1 MSNKKT
7 FFEPIIHNNPI
18 TIQILGICSAL
29 AVTTQLKPS
38 LVMGIAVTV
47 IIALSNLVVSLI
59 RSFIPKKIRIIVEMT
74 IIATMV
80 ILVDQILRAY
90 LFDVSKQ
97 LSVFVGLI
105 ITNCIV
111 LGRLEGF
118 ALINKPI
125 PSILDGFGNGI
136 GYSLILVAVGA
147 TREIFGAGTL
157 LGYSVIPQS
166 LYDVGYVN
174 NGLMVLAPGAF
185 FLLGLIVWFQRAVTG
200 HYEEE

>member
-7 FFEPIIHNNPI
+7 FFEPIVHNNPV

-38 LVMGIAVTV
+38 LVMGVAVTV

-118 ALINKPI
+118 ALTNKPV
-125 PSILDGFGNGI
+125 PSILDGIGNGI

-147 TREIFGAGTL
+147 FREVFGSGTL
-157 LGYSVIPQS
+157 LGFSVIPQS
-166 LYDVGYVN
+166 LYDAGYVN
-174 NGLMVLAPGAF
+174 NGLLVLAPGAF
-185 FLLGLIVWFQRAVTG
+185 FLLGLIVWLQRAVTG

>member
-7 FFEPIIHNNPI
+7 FFEPVVHNNPI

-38 LVMGIAVTV
+38 LVMGLAVTV

-118 ALINKPI
+118 ALTNKPI
-125 PSILDGFGNGI
+125 PSLLDGFGNGI

-157 LGYSVIPQS
+157 LGYSAIPQS

-185 FLLGLIVWFQRAVTG
+185 FLLGLIVWLQRFITG
-200 HYEEE
+200 HYEED

>member
-7 FFEPIIHNNPI
+7 FFEPIVHNNPV

-59 RSFIPKKIRIIVEMT
+59 RSFIPKNIRIIVEMT
-74 IIATMV
+74 VIATMV

-118 ALINKPI
+118 ALTNKPV

-157 LGYSVIPQS
+157 LGFQVIPQS
-166 LYDVGYVN
+166 LYNVGYVN

>member
-59 RSFIPKKIRIIVEMT
+59 RSFIPKNIRIIVEMT

-118 ALINKPI
+118 ALTNKPI

-157 LGYSVIPQS
+157 LGFQVIPQS
-166 LYDVGYVN
+166 LYNVGYVN

-185 FLLGLIVWFQRAVTG
+185 FLLGLIVWLQRAVTG